1 LTEVTAQAAVAVDAS
16 LIGRERTGY
25 RYGIAREYHADQEG
39 RTRLPLTAIALA
51 KADGNRIAFVAILHG
66 AA

>member
-1 LTEVTAQAAVAVDAS
+1 MDAS

-51 KADGNRIAFVAILHG
+51 KANGNRIAFVTILHG